1 MKKLMGFKE
10 YMQKNSKHSVFSEA
24 ITSGGDWVLNLQGY
38 EVLEGRIIED
48 MQYQIELLLPIG
60 EVEGSGKSRTLDKI
74 RVKLIY
80 PEETKKEVAKLIKMD
95 KQVAKLGLAPIP
107 EPTKRYHI
115 KNKSL
120 YPLMK
125 EKEVVF
131 FTLLEGE
138 VVRGLIADFSRY
150 EITVKLKGGLPVTI
164 LRHSVYDLRDKRG
177 MCYLKVVQDKRK
189 DWQRSPLMREVK
201 C

>member
-10 YMQKNSKHSVFSEA
+10 YMQKNTKHSVFSDA
-24 ITSGGDWVLNLQGY
+24 IASGGDWVLNLHGY
-38 EVLEGRIIED
+38 EVLEGRIVED
-48 MQYQIELLLPIG
+48 QQYQINLLLPSG
-60 EVEGSGKSRTLDKI
+60 EVEGPGKSRTLDKI

-80 PEETKKEVAKLIKMD
+80 PKETKEDVAKLIKMD

-131 FTLLEGE
+131 LTLLEGE

-150 EITVKLKGGLPVTI
+150 EITVKVKGGLPVAI

-177 MCYLKVVQDKRK
+177 RCYLKVVQDKRK
-189 DWQRSPLMREVK
+189 DWQRSPLMQEVK
-201 C
+201 S